1 MSARAASREA
11 SRTLLHV
18 AASSRGGAS
27 HSRAAG
33 HHVLARLQQ
42 ALGPLRVLDCD
53 LGAMPPPHP
62 DARMVEASLTPAQ
75 ARSPA
80 AEAALAASE
89 QWIGQLEAADLVL
102 LSTPVHNFTVPSAL
116 KAWIDHVVRPGRTFL
131 STPAGKVGLLADRPV
146 LVVAAAGGA
155 FEAGPGSQV
164 DFLSPYLRAVFG
176 CMGLTQV
183 EVLRLEN
190 LRREPAAIEAA
201 RARLDDWSAAVAA
214 RLAAGAAGRD

>member
-1 MSARAASREA
+1 M
-11 SRTLLHV
+11 
-18 AASSRGGAS
+18 
-27 HSRAAG
+27 
-33 HHVLARLQQ
+33 
-42 ALGPLRVLDCD
+42 
-53 LGAMPPPHP
+53 
-62 DARMVEASLTPAQ
+62 
-75 ARSPA
+75 
-80 AEAALAASE
+80 
-89 QWIGQLEAADLVL
+89 
-102 LSTPVHNFTVPSAL
+102 HNFTVPSAL

-146 LVVAAAGGA
+146 MVVAAAGGR

-201 RARLDDWSAAVAA
+201 RARLDDWAQQSPRGWRPVPPAGIESGPPSARARQADVAGTERA
-214 RLAAGAAGRD
+214 LHEQGVDPLPMLEAHGLQPADHAEAHLLVQRDRAGAFAAGGTGHHRHHLAPGPLAAHQQFLQQRRPSPAPAWRWSI